1 MKILELV
8 ESTAAGV
15 GRHVVD
21 LTAGLI
27 ARGHQVHLVYSD
39 VRSDRMFIEDLR
51 RLKRHTSFHALHV
64 SMRRC
69 PSVSDIRAT
78 RVLRHYVRSHGPF
91 DLVHCHSTKAGLIG
105 RLGLLGR
112 DVRCSYTPH
121 GFYTMPSAK
130 ASLTKWAVARLEE
143 GLSLLCDRLIV
154 VSAEEHSHALEL
166 GIPVAKLCLIPNGVS
181 LHQPPLSAS
190 DRTALRRTWGL
201 RDAEVCIGFVG
212 RFANQKSPQTL
223 LQAFAT
229 LLQRTAV
236 PVRLVMIGEGPLESS
251 SRQLAAELNMAE
263 RITWLGACDARPLME
278 AFDMLALTSVSEG
291 HPLVVLEAMA
301 RGLPIVATRVGGISE
316 TVQHGVNGFIAP
328 VRGVQEIATALETLV
343 DNPEL
348 RRQMGQASLTLSRN
362 FSVDRMV
369 DQTVALYEQ
378 VISGHQATAMS
389 QDLKM
394 AATR

>member
-1 MKILELV
+1 MKVLELV
-8 ESTAAGV
+8 ESASAGV

-27 ARGHQVHLVYSD
+27 ARGHEVHLLYSD
-39 VRSDRMFIEDLR
+39 VRSDRTFAEGLR
-51 RLKRHTSFHALHV
+51 RLEKHAGFQAVQV
-64 SMRRC
+64 SMHRW
-69 PSVSDIRAT
+69 PSGSDVHAI
-78 RVLRHYVRSHGPF
+78 RVLQQHVGRRGPF
-91 DLVHCHSTKAGLIG
+91 DLIHCHSTKAGLIG
-105 RLGLLGR
+105 RLGLLGQNVKR
-112 DVRCSYTPH
+112 LYTPH
-121 GFYTMPSAK
+121 MFVTMQPERAV
-130 ASLTKWAVARLEE
+130 LTKWAVARLEE

-166 GIPVAKLCLIPNGVS
+166 GIPPAKLSLIPNGVS
-181 LHQPPLSAS
+181 LDQPHLSMS
-190 DRTALRRTWGL
+190 ERDALRSKWGL

-223 LQAFAT
+223 LEAFAT

-236 PVRLVMIGEGPLESS
+236 PVRLVMVGEGPLESS
-251 SRQLAAELNMAE
+251 LRQLAAELDIAE

-343 DNPEL
+343 DNPVL
-348 RRQMGQASLTLSRN
+348 RRQMGQASLTISRN

-369 DQTVALYEQ
+369 DQTAALYEQ
-378 VISGHQATAMS
+378 VISGRQATAMS